1 MNQKERMA
9 RINTLKKLLAR
20 NELEEATELFVS
32 SVGAAS
38 VEIAEIMQYNKYFR
52 DKELTELRT
61 YLRTLSDAWHFD

>member
-1 MNQKERMA
+1 MA